1 MFFWENPLGF
11 FITVSSDVFI
21 FHHAFV
27 SFSFHFF
34 RWFHCWLH
42 LFTWLFLNCLWS
54 TSFLCCCIVS
64 ATDLRESFLL
74 SVIFYFKL
82 LPAFIKASLGPA
94 VLLWRLQGFPLRFD
108 TQTWPIG
115 LFEPHSVRQKV
126 LLGRFNLCV
135 RDCYRL
141 LHWLPVSSFELSI
154 LVIRIYFVRRTYY
167 PLLNLLVICV
177 S

>member
-42 LFTWLFLNCLWS
+42 LFSWLFLNCLWS

-64 ATDLRESFLL
+64 ATDLRECFLL

-94 VLLWRLQGFPLRFD
+94 VLLWRLQVFPRTGSSVLKVEVRNTDLAHRFVWI
-108 TQTWPIG
+108 TQC
-115 LFEPHSVRQKV
+115 SAK
-126 LLGRFNLCV
+126 GRFNLCV
-135 RDCYRL
+135 RECYRL
-141 LHWLPVSSFELSI
+141 LH
-154 LVIRIYFVRRTYY
+154 
-167 PLLNLLVICV
+167 
-177 S
+177 